1 MDKENINRV
10 LMKILDHTPEVK
22 LRAGKQYAHGRTEPG
37 GLISVAALKDRMR
50 VSFITEGKGNDISA
64 NRFLEWVN
72 DSGVMRTKAFN
83 ENSFLLSEGAKNTDK
98 REVCA
103 EITYET
109 RTEDEI
115 VTDTITA
122 YSTLLGKLSGF
133 FEPKVFSTA
142 ELNAQPDEE
151 MAEYK
156 EIALTFLYS
165 NGDTGEQ
172 FDEGEEGSAYIVTS
186 QSSRLQE
193 SLNNWLARRDEE
205 SLKQF
210 MIDLIGDP
218 EFNGCDERGVAFNE
232 LKEVFFWRGVD
243 KLGWGDVMVQ
253 VFGIVVDGD
262 EIELSDLEME
272 TLGEECKVQL
282 ERGADPGMYMIDC
295 AL

>member
-64 NRFLEWVN
+64 NQFLEWVN
-72 DSGVMRTKAFN
+72 KSGIMSAKPF
-83 ENSFLLSEGAKNTDK
+83 EDKSFLLREGSKNTDK

-103 EITYET
+103 EITYED

-115 VTDTITA
+115 VTDTVTA
-122 YSTLLGKLSGF
+122 YNTLLENLSGS
-133 FEPKVFSTA
+133 FEPKVMSTA
-142 ELNAQPDEE
+142 ELDAQPDEE
-151 MAEYK
+151 TVGYK

-165 NGDTGEQ
+165 NGDTGEHY
-172 FDEGEEGSAYIVTS
+172 DEDSSYLVKS
-186 QSSRLQE
+186 QSQRLQE
-193 SLNNWLARRDEE
+193 SLDDWLARRDEE
-205 SLKQF
+205 SLKRF
-210 MIDLIGDP
+210 AIDLMGHP
-218 EFNGCDERGVAFNE
+218 GFNGCEHYGVAFEE

-253 VFGIVVDGD
+253 ILGITVGGKDM
-262 EIELSDLEME
+262 ELSDIEIE
-272 TLGEECKVQL
+272 ILGEDCKVRL
-282 ERGADPGMYMIDC
+282 ERSANPDMYMIDC
-295 AL
+295 GL